1 MLEAAKDAI
10 GQVAAVAFW
19 TSATAGALA
28 LLAFEALL
36 VGGWAGVVLAS
47 TIPFTAWGGGA
58 ARRRVL
64 ATPVRVPVPAHV
76 PVHAAERR
84 PALGRQVAFPA

>member
-1 MLEAAKDAI
+1 MLEAARDVV

-36 VGGWAGVVLAS
+36 IGGWGGALLAS
-47 TIPFTAWGGGA
+47 TIPITAWGGGA

-64 ATPVRVPVPAHV
+64 ATPIRVPVRAPQPVVHV
-76 PVHAAERR
+76 EPR
-84 PALGRQVAFPA
+84 PALGRRVAFPG